1 MCNKNLKSYDVRFLN
16 YGVKLRD
23 FFVILGL
30 FLPFYPPNSPENQTF
45 GKMKKAS
52 GDYFDVCTKNHGHDV
67 CFLIYEVRQTQLFI
81 ILGQFL
87 LFDPTNNM
95 ENQNLEKMEKAPGDI
110 ILLHM

>member
-16 YGVKLRD
+16 YGVKLTD

-30 FLPFYPPNSPENQTF
+30 FLPFYPPNSPENQTV

-67 CFLIYEVRQTQLFI
+67 CFLIYEVRQT
-81 ILGQFL
+81 
-87 LFDPTNNM
+87 
-95 ENQNLEKMEKAPGDI
+95 
-110 ILLHM
+110 